1 MASKKILVL
10 TGGGLSSALNSLL
23 EGVINQS
30 KELGWE
36 IKGGLH
42 GWLSLMRDG
51 RQIDLSTFDTAMIH
65 NIGGNFLRSSRF
77 NPIKTLDG
85 IDQIRSSISQNGLDA
100 IIAIGGNDTLFTAKI
115 LANQYHIPVVGVP
128 KTVDNDLSGTY
139 WSPGYP
145 SAVSAFADYVRR
157 IRNHAAYDLN
167 RIFVV
172 EAPGYDAGWL
182 AAGAAFGQADVIIP
196 SEKPT
201 DSKNLLTLIKERY
214 EANGRYALIAVAQH
228 AQFDQ
233 EIKGF
238 LDTQTDHF
246 DTKRSFF
253 ICLPLADYIKKELG
267 IEARALYPGNLLE
280 AADINPVDRDLSI
293 ALGRQA
299 VLLAAGEQF
308 GRASCLLRPDWG
320 NKNIIVS
327 DCLMEDM
334 TGDDRYRRL
343 DDSLFDFDALRVKQK
358 FFDYLAPALGAPHS
372 GDNEYGRLQKRI
384 CAM

>member
-10 TGGGLSSALNSLL
+10 TGGGLASALNSLI
-23 EGVINQS
+23 EGVINQA

-42 GWLSLMRDG
+42 GWLSLMREG

-77 NPIKTLDG
+77 NPIKTIDG
-85 IDQIRSSISQNGLDA
+85 IDQIKTTLSQNNLDA
-100 IIAIGGNDTLFTAKI
+100 IIAIGGNDTLFTAKV
-115 LANQYHIPVVGVP
+115 LANQYHLPVIGVP

-139 WSPGYP
+139 WTPGYP
-145 SAVSAFADYVRR
+145 SAVASYANYVRR

-172 EAPGYDAGWL
+172 EAPGYDAGWI

-196 SEKPT
+196 SEKIIN
-201 DSKNLLTLIKERY
+201 SKNLLSLIKERY
-214 EANGRYALIAVAQH
+214 ETNGRYALVAVAQH

-238 LDTQTDHF
+238 IDTQTDLF
-246 DTKRSFF
+246 DTKRSYFV
-253 ICLPLADYIKKELG
+253 CLPLADYIKKELG
-267 IEARALYPGNLLE
+267 IETRALYPGNLLE

-308 GRASCLLRPDWG
+308 GRATCLLRPDWN
-320 NKNIIVS
+320 NKDIHVN
-327 DCLMEDM
+327 DCPLEDM
-334 TGDDRYRRL
+334 TGDDRYLRL

-358 FFDYLAPALGAPHS
+358 FFDYLAPALGVPPT
-372 GDNEYGRLQKRI
+372 DDDDYGRLQKRI
-384 CAM
+384 SAM

>member
-1 MASKKILVL
+1 MALKKILVL

-23 EGVINQS
+23 EGVINQA

-42 GWLSLMRDG
+42 GWLSLMQGG
-51 RQIDLSTFDTAMIH
+51 RHTDLSSFDTTVIH

-85 IDQIRSSISQNGLDA
+85 IDQIKATLSQNNLDA
-100 IIAIGGNDTLFTAKI
+100 IIAIGGNDTLFTAKV
-115 LANQYHIPVVGVP
+115 LANQYHLPVVGVP

-145 SAVSAFADYVRR
+145 SAVAVYADYIRR

-182 AAGAAFGQADVIIP
+182 AAGAAFGQADIIIP
-196 SEKPT
+196 SEKLI
-201 DSKNLLTLIKERY
+201 DSKNLLSLIKERY
-214 EANGRYALIAVAQH
+214 KSNGNYALVTVAQH
-228 AQFDQ
+228 ARFDQ

-253 ICLPLADYIKKELG
+253 VCLPLADYIKKELG
-267 IEARALYPGNLLE
+267 IETRALYPGNLLE
-280 AADINPVDRDLSI
+280 AADINSVDRDLSI

-299 VLLAAGEQF
+299 VLLAAREQF
-308 GRASCLLRPDWG
+308 GRAACLLRPDWN
-320 NKNIIVS
+320 NKDIKVS
-327 DCLMEDM
+327 DCPLEEM
-334 TGDDRYRRL
+334 TGDGRYCLL
-343 DDSLFDFDALRVKQK
+343 DDSLFNFDSLSVKQK
-358 FFDYLAPALGAPHS
+358 FFDYLAPALGSPPT
-372 GDNEYGRLQKRI
+372 GDDEYGRLQKKI
-384 CAM
+384 SLL

>member
-10 TGGGLSSALNSLL
+10 TGGGLSPALNSLL
-23 EGVINQS
+23 EGVINQA
-30 KELGWE
+30 KELGWNVQ
-36 IKGGLH
+36 GGLH
-42 GWLSLMRDG
+42 GWLSLMRG
-51 RQIDLSTFDTAMIH
+51 GKQFDLSSFNTAVIH

-85 IDQIRSSISQNGLDA
+85 IDQIKNTLSQNGLDA
-100 IIAIGGNDTLFTAKI
+100 IIAIGGNDTLFTAKV
-115 LANQYHIPVVGVP
+115 LANQYHLPVVGLP

-139 WSPGYP
+139 WTPGYP
-145 SAVSAFADYVRR
+145 SAVACYADYVRR

-196 SEKPT
+196 AEKTT
-201 DSKNLLTLIKERY
+201 DSKKLLTLIKERY
-214 EANGRYALIAVAQH
+214 EANGQYALVAVAQH

-238 LDTQTDHF
+238 LDNQVDHF

-267 IEARALYPGNLLE
+267 IETRALYPGNFLE
-280 AADINPVDRDLSI
+280 AANINPIDRDLSI

-308 GRASCLLRPDWG
+308 GRAPCLMRPDWD
-320 NKNIIVS
+320 KQEIKVS
-327 DCLMEDM
+327 DCALEEM
-334 TGDDRYRRL
+334 TGDNCYRRL
-343 DDSLFDFDALRVKQK
+343 HDELFDFDALCVTPK
-358 FFDYLAPALGAPHS
+358 FFNYLAPALGVPLT
-372 GDNEYGRLQKRI
+372 GDDEYGCLQKKI
-384 CAM
+384 SQM